1 MTELLRPTILFD
13 FDGTLANTVPLILA
27 SYRHT
32 IDTVGLPP
40 ADEATIRSWIGR
52 TLPDMFTELA
62 GPDRV
67 AELTEIYSTWQHDNA
82 EQHLL
87 PYAGMHQLVTDLI
100 EAGAKVG
107 IATSRRRGSA
117 QRLKELLGLDERLPL
132 LVGLEDTVAHKPAA
146 EPLLL
151 AAQRLGSEP
160 GDCVYVGDALVDL
173 RAARAAGMLGVG
185 VTWGAGVPGELRAES
200 AHVVVDEVA
209 DLRRVLLG

>member
-146 EPLLL
+146 GPLLL